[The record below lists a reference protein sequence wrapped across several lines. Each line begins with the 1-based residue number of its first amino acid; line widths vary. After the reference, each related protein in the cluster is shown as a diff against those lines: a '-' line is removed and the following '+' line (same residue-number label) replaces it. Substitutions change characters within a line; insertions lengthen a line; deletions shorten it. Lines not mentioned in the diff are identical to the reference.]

1 MTDAISADEKTTI
14 ITFAYI
20 SSILLF
26 SLFFRLMYLNLIK
39 FENRSGFLSICIIT
53 VKLSRKKQE
62 YSLSIFISAFSTT
75 ERTLRLLD
83 ISILQSLIP
92 IFEIRETADAFQS
105 PAEIPTVMHS
115 LLKSL

>member
-39 FENRSGFLSICIIT
+39 FENRSGFLSICVNGK
-53 VKLSRKKQE
+53 VKVYQFWENKNVPPLMLNAWFKMTGLSRNH
-62 YSLSIFISAFSTT
+62 L
-75 ERTLRLLD
+75 
-83 ISILQSLIP
+83 
-92 IFEIRETADAFQS
+92 
-105 PAEIPTVMHS
+105 PAGRRYVC
-115 LLKSL
+115 